1 MKKLLILLCVA
12 TLVLGTVKS
21 SFALTII
28 QDTDSGSIQILYHSP
43 VGQSFTAT
51 DTDIGYVGF
60 MIEPYNQDIND
71 LSLTMSLY
79 EGAGDFSSPL
89 LTKSFSLSNNYF
101 DWLDLD
107 VSAYSFTQNAVYT
120 VGISNDTVE
129 WGVSINWGGNPYS
142 GGMAY
147 LYLDNGGTSSS
158 SDLRFRVGPVGQN
171 PVPEPSTILLIG
183 IGLLGLMG
191 YSRKRLKKS

>member
-1 MKKLLILLCVA
+1 MVRLKRSTKTSANCKALCRCLANLIDAVSFFVFVILLSEIFLTQIKGSERRLVLHLKILNLNGKEGKMKKLLILLCVA

-89 LTKSFSLSNNYF
+89 LTESFLLSNHCCLTNSYR
-101 DWLDLD
+101 
-107 VSAYSFTQNAVYT
+107 Y
-120 VGISNDTVE
+120 
-129 WGVSINWGGNPYS
+129 
-142 GGMAY
+142 
-147 LYLDNGGTSSS
+147 
-158 SDLRFRVGPVGQN
+158 
-171 PVPEPSTILLIG
+171 
-183 IGLLGLMG
+183 
-191 YSRKRLKKS
+191 RKK